1 MNFCPDCG
9 IPNPSDVHT
18 CVEYEKKIKPDLT
31 MEQEIVILKEMIG
44 ELQARLI
51 DLELCAI

>member
-1 MNFCPDCG
+1 
-9 IPNPSDVHT
+9 
-18 CVEYEKKIKPDLT
+18 